1 MGLYEVRYRQK
12 SNQNALPTMA
22 YVVLADSQWD
32 ALQKAT
38 ELRKGCSTMTWHSI
52 ENLDTREAIF
62 LTQVRAGAHLTGM
75 YKGEKN

>member
-1 MGLYEVRYRQK
+1 MGLYEVCYRQK
-12 SNQNALPTMA
+12 SYPSALPTIA

-52 ENLDTREAIF
+52 ENLDTRETVF

-75 YKGEKN
+75 KER